1 MFSKTSFSDNC
12 LNNEVTVG
20 PKPGP
25 DSPIG
30 FKGLSLGPRDP
41 KGPPKNCGTR
51 ESMAGI

>member
-1 MFSKTSFSDNC
+1 MYSKTSFSDNC

-30 FKGLSLGPRDP
+30 FKGLSLGPLDP